1 MRITRF
7 FRKIFHSLSL
17 QFKKFTYPF
26 KSPSLVGFVFKL
38 NFSLRIYSLQ
48 FWRKQ
53 KLKPMFM
60 KSRGMK
66 KREAE
71 KKKTKKQVQMLP
83 TWLLMEGRVGEE
95 IQFFF
100 HPISL
105 RSWFSDFKNVSFK
118 LSYFSSLC
126 ASFKLQ
132 FFPMPHIFS
141 MGLTWVTYSNCDL
154 GFLYNEPKFYC
165 GSWGF

>member
-1 MRITRF
+1 MKITRF

-17 QFKKFTYPF
+17 QVKKFTYRF

-48 FWRKQ
+48 FWRKR
-53 KLKPMFM
+53 KLKPMFL
-60 KSRGMK
+60 KSWGMK
-66 KREAE
+66 KGEAE
-71 KKKTKKQVQMLP
+71 KKKQVEMLP
-83 TWLLMEGRVGEE
+83 TWLLMEGRIGEE

-100 HPISL
+100 HPINL

-118 LSYFSSLC
+118 LSYFSSFC

-132 FFPMPHIFS
+132 FFPMAHIFS

-154 GFLYNEPKFYC
+154 GFIYNELKFYC